1 MHWGGGTPSLMPG
14 KGFAAIFEALETAF
28 DFGSVDEHAIELD
41 PRVVDRQLAADL
53 KAYGV
58 TRVSLGV
65 QDLNARVQQAIGRV
79 QPLEVVEGAL
89 NALRGAGLDAI
100 NMDVMYGLP
109 HQSLEDVVRSVTACA
124 ALGADRIALF
134 GYAHVPWMKKEPEA
148 DR

>member
-1 MHWGGGTPSLMPG
+1 LPRSS
-14 KGFAAIFEALETAF
+14 KRIEAAF
-28 DFGSVDEHAIELD
+28 DLGSLDEHAIELD

-124 ALGADRIALF
+124 AIGRGQDRAVRLCPCAVDEEEPAADR
-134 GYAHVPWMKKEPEA
+134 
-148 DR
+148 